1 MKTRNQNRF
10 AVALAAAGF
19 TVLVAGLTACD
30 QVPSLDSDK
39 RSSGTDQDGYFAGY
53 ELGIRLAE
61 LQQQQPGFKVVDEA
75 FEGML
80 DALADMNQHID
91 RTELCAPPQP
101 VESQPDDRA
110 YNPAESVQPSQTDTR
125 PHNIFKADFTRN
137 NFAALNAEREGVVT
151 LPSGVQYEVLKAGN
165 GEPPE
170 AGDAVVI
177 SYQASFADGTVVGTT
192 DDGGAQ
198 YIALDD
204 IVVPGLKE
212 ALLLMNAGARWQV
225 VVPPSVGFTRSGNRK
240 LRRRD
245 LIYDIMLVS
254 IDRAPSVAAGE

>member
-1 MKTRNQNRF
+1 MKSHFKHELKGAIAVVGF
-10 AVALAAAGF
+10 AL
-19 TVLVAGLTACD
+19 LIAGLTACD
-30 QVPSLDSDK
+30 QGAVPEIDNGGRGD
-39 RSSGTDQDGYFAGY
+39 RPDYYAGY

-61 LQQQQPGFKVVDEA
+61 LRQQQPGFKVDEA
-75 FEGML
+75 LEGMF

-101 VESQPDDRA
+101 VELQPA
-110 YNPAESVQPSQTDTR
+110 NKEYNPAESVQPSQSEAL
-125 PHNIFKADFTRN
+125 PHNIFKADFTED
-137 NFAALNAEREGVVT
+137 NFAALNAKREGVVT
-151 LPSGVQYEVLKAGN
+151 LPSGVQYEVLKAGS

-177 SYQASFADGTVVGTT
+177 SYQASFADGTVLGTS
-192 DDGGAQ
+192 DDSGSK
-198 YIALDD
+198 YIPLND

-212 ALLLMNAGARWQV
+212 ALLLMNTGARWQV
-225 VVPPSVGFTRSGNRK
+225 VVPPNMGFTKSGNRK

-254 IDRAPSVAAGE
+254 IDRSPAVAAGE